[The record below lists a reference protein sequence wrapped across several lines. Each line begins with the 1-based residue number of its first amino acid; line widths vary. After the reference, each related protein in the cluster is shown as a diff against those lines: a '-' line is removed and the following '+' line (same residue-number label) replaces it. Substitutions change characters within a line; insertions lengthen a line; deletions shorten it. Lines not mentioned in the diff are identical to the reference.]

1 MAAAAGSNGETLC
14 PMSAPRGRFFMVNGV
29 NQPERWVARAETQ
42 MSFWSKLTQNQVVD
56 FILVEPELRLAVS
69 DWARSLNIDE
79 ATTKAMPRLPY
90 DDTYRRIST
99 FLQSAMEPSAFS

>member
-42 MSFWSKLTQNQVVD
+42 MSFWRGPVIMPSRKIGARKASHGASRSGYIDIYQV
-56 FILVEPELRLAVS
+56 
-69 DWARSLNIDE
+69 DW
-79 ATTKAMPRLPY
+79 
-90 DDTYRRIST
+90 RIR
-99 FLQSAMEPSAFS
+99 